1 MQLCSDAAG
10 AEELHCSSLNQ
21 FLSCVVSD
29 NQMKSAVIFWTQ
41 CEKSEPKLKGEAG
54 LGVQS
59 NRCINIFPDCKQCVS
74 L

>member
-41 CEKSEPKLKGEAG
+41 
-54 LGVQS
+54 
-59 NRCINIFPDCKQCVS
+59 
-74 L
+74 